1 MKLFNR
7 HFPVGER
14 IEYMGWVHE
23 GVVAGAACWQ
33 TYRPRFLVLKGT
45 DVMLF
50 EHPPVSII
58 LNRPPLFAQSH
69 VMKTSRNVND
79 GGLDESRGA

>member
-7 HFPVGER
+7 QLGVGER

-23 GVVAGAACWQ
+23 GVVSAAQPWQ
-33 TYRPRFLVLKGT
+33 TYRPKFLLLKGT

-50 EHPPVSII
+50 DQPPVSHDQTLTHKWISTGVIGQI
-58 LNRPPLFAQSH
+58 LHLHFDPP
-69 VMKTSRNVND
+69 
-79 GGLDESRGA
+79 

>member
-7 HFPVGER
+7 HFGPGER

-23 GVVAGAACWQ
+23 GVVQAQQPWQ
-33 TYRPRFLVLKGT
+33 TYRPKFLVLKGT

-50 EHPPVSII
+50 DVPPVSCHCTIDSQDMRQYFFI
-58 LNRPPLFAQSH
+58 N
-69 VMKTSRNVND
+69 
-79 GGLDESRGA
+79 